1 MTVFR
6 SAGCF
11 LPNSEKSSGHYAK
24 NNNQFF
30 YQSCQT
36 PIGSIRAISDSAHL
50 IQLDWNQ
57 ISWKDADRPDDVSR
71 ETITQLTAY
80 FAGQLTAFTI
90 PLRPAGVSPAR
101 QHWLDVMASIDF
113 GTTISYAAFAAA
125 AGAPK
130 AARAAGTDCGTN
142 PIPIIC
148 PCHRVVRRNGTLG
161 HYGGSSQLSPS
172 HKDNVARKAF
182 LIAHEKRQLNNG
194 QLILT

>member
-1 MTVFR
+1 MQ
-6 SAGCF
+6 
-11 LPNSEKSSGHYAK
+11 K
-24 NNNQFF
+24 NDKQFF

-36 PIGSIRAISDSAHL
+36 PVGWIRAISDRTHL

-57 ISWKDADRPDDVSR
+57 IGWKDADRPDDVSR
-71 ETITQLTAY
+71 ETITQITAY

-101 QHWLDVMASIDF
+101 QHWLDVMASNDF
-113 GTTISYAAFAAA
+113 GTAISYAAFAAA

-130 AARAAGTDCGTN
+130 AARAAGTACATN
-142 PIPIIC
+142 PIPIIY

-161 HYGGSSQLSPS
+161 HYGGGSQLSPS

-182 LIAHEKRQLNNG
+182 LIAHEKRQLDNG
-194 QLILT
+194 QLILA